1 MKDELYN
8 DAKLLFGI
16 VLLGKVLAVLTSMEV
31 ALLTIATAYG
41 IGLILS
47 YVKGKK

>member
-1 MKDELYN
+1 MKDELYEYL
-8 DAKLLFGI
+8 KLVFGI
-16 VLLGKVLAVLTSMEV
+16 LLLGMVLARITSMEV
-31 ALLTIATAYG
+31 ATLTIATAYG